1 MTDPSRIWL
10 AVVWMLGATLSFSTM
25 AVAGREATRELDTF
39 ELMFFRSLIGIVV
52 VSLAIAL
59 FGSRRDLSTD
69 RMGLHVGRNIA
80 HFTGQNLWFFAI
92 SLAPLAQVIS
102 LEFTS
107 PLWVALMAPL
117 LLGERLTLLRLIA
130 IGLGIAGIVIVADP
144 GRLELTPGVVAA
156 ALSAIAFALTTIAT
170 KRLTRTTSTL
180 NILFWLT
187 IMQALFGLVTAGY
200 DGEIALPSRE
210 MLLPVLAVSLA
221 GLSAH
226 FCLTQ
231 AMQIAPAS
239 VVAPLDFLRLPLIAV
254 VGLVLYN
261 EPLEQAVFLGGAI
274 IIVANL
280 INLRADG
287 RRKNV
292 T

>member
-107 PLWVALMAPL
+107 PLWVVLMAPL

-156 ALSAIAFALTTIAT
+156 ALSAIAFALTTVAT

-287 RRKNV
+287 RRQNV

>member
-80 HFTGQNLWFFAI
+80 LFTGQNLWFFAI

-287 RRKNV
+287 RRQNV

>member
-1 MTDPSRIWL
+1 MTDPSRVWL

-52 VSLAIAL
+52 VSVAIAL

-287 RRKNV
+287 RRQNV

>member
-156 ALSAIAFALTTIAT
+156 AFSAIAFALTTIAT

-287 RRKNV
+287 RRQNV

>member
-1 MTDPSRIWL
+1 
-10 AVVWMLGATLSFSTM
+10 
-25 AVAGREATRELDTF
+25 
-39 ELMFFRSLIGIVV
+39 
-52 VSLAIAL
+52 
-59 FGSRRDLSTD
+59 
-69 RMGLHVGRNIA
+69 
-80 HFTGQNLWFFAI
+80 
-92 SLAPLAQVIS
+92 
-102 LEFTS
+102 
-107 PLWVALMAPL
+107 
-117 LLGERLTLLRLIA
+117 
-130 IGLGIAGIVIVADP
+130 
-144 GRLELTPGVVAA
+144 VAA
-156 ALSAIAFALTTIAT
+156 AFSAIAFALTTIAT

-287 RRKNV
+287 RRQNV

>member
-1 MTDPSRIWL
+1 MTDPSRVWL

-39 ELMFFRSLIGIVV
+39 ELMLFRSLIGIVV
-52 VSLAIAL
+52 VSVAIAL

-156 ALSAIAFALTTIAT
+156 AFSAIAFALTTIAT

-287 RRKNV
+287 RRQNV

>member
-1 MTDPSRIWL
+1 MTDPSRVWL

-39 ELMFFRSLIGIVV
+39 ELMLFRSLIGIVV
-52 VSLAIAL
+52 VSVAIAL

-287 RRKNV
+287 RRQNV